1 MSMHIMPVYFTN
13 TGSKKRKVKKKTAS
27 LIEAER
33 QHEKFLKKMGVT
45 RGRSS
50 VGLERR
56 PVTPEVVGSSP
67 IVPAMSNKIPV
78 GVVSKK
84 DIIPHNFTIAPAYNK
99 GEYQVIS
106 REEVKD
112 IGR

>member
-1 MSMHIMPVYFTN
+1 MHLLPVYYTTN
-13 TGSKKRKVKKKTAS
+13 NTRKRKRKKKTAS
-27 LIEAER
+27 VLEAER
-33 QHEKFLKKMGVT
+33 QHEKFLNKMGII

-50 VGLERR
+50 VGSERR

-84 DIIPHNFTIAPAYNK
+84 DIIPQNFTIAPAYNK
-99 GEYQVIS
+99 GAYQVIS
-106 REEVKD
+106 REDVKD

>member
-1 MSMHIMPVYFTN
+1 MTMHIMPAYFTTTN
-13 TGSKKRKVKKKTAS
+13 TRKRKVKRKTAS
-27 LIEAER
+27 MREAER

-50 VGLERR
+50 VGSERW

-67 IVPAMSNKIPV
+67 IAPAMSNKIPV

-99 GEYQVIS
+99 GAYQVIS
-106 REEVKD
+106 RGD
-112 IGR
+112 IKHIGK